1 MSTILIKNATIINE
15 NKREIGDVLINKNR
29 IERIDQ
35 NININQR
42 YNEIDAEG
50 LYLIPGLI
58 DDQVHFREPGLT
70 HKGNIYSESMAAV
83 AGGVTSFMEMPNTIP
98 NAITIQELEKKYDIG
113 QQNSFG
119 NYSFYLGASNDNIEE
134 VKSCLLYTSPS
145 PRDMWTSRMP
155 SSA

>member
-58 DDQVHFREPGLT
+58 DDQVHFREPGSTDAEDL
-70 HKGNIYSESMAAV
+70 ESGSGDA
-83 AGGVTSFMEMPNTIP
+83 
-98 NAITIQELEKKYDIG
+98 KY
-113 QQNSFG
+113 NSKRN
-119 NYSFYLGASNDNIEE
+119 NYTRVRKEI
-134 VKSCLLYTSPS
+134 
-145 PRDMWTSRMP
+145 
-155 SSA
+155 